1 MDRMRAGGTEMAR
14 GRAAL
19 RVDRGRLGALLT
31 VAALAFAA
39 VARAGNPD
47 PLGFAAALRCTA
59 DPRAA
64 STVPGWTAI
73 AGAPALR
80 CGAPLPA
87 NWPTRLA
94 PRVVVANG
102 PYGSSVLER
111 SIPLDDAAGRRRR
124 FTLSASLGA
133 FGRGGERAILR
144 AVFLGASGRSL
155 GPAVVLRG
163 PEASGRRLPVRFQR
177 RRFSG
182 RIPAGAV
189 ALKLRLELHGR
200 TGVARTYAAA
210 MRLAVTPPMSFPP
223 AAPPPARVPRF
234 DHVFLV
240 MMENTDY
247 GQVIG
252 DARDAPFIQSLA
264 SRGTLLA
271 NYQAVYH
278 PSDQNYLAIA
288 GGDTFVHG
296 GVYFPKIRLAARNLG
311 DLLEAAGLSWKAYLE
326 GMGTPCNTST
336 RYDPYYE
343 PDDAPFINFLDIRDD
358 RARCRAHLL
367 DLGRWPRDLAH
378 DATTPA
384 FAWLAAD
391 DYDDGEIPG
400 NGLPR
405 SLRVQDRWLRRT
417 LAPLFAS
424 PAWRDR
430 RSLLIL
436 TWDES
441 DTTLDNHIA
450 TVVVG
455 SQGTVRAGYVSRI
468 RYDHYSTARTIEAA
482 LGLPAMTS
490 NDGYALPFNDAF
502 CSKAAQRA
510 SAVAAPL
517 PASPGCGPG
526 GGSSPRSAA
535 AASRRSASRSSER
548 QASR

>member
-1 MDRMRAGGTEMAR
+1 
-14 GRAAL
+14 
-19 RVDRGRLGALLT
+19 LLT
-31 VAALAFAA
+31 LAALAVAA
-39 VARAGNPD
+39 VAQAANPD
-47 PLGFAAALRCTA
+47 PLGFAVAFRCTA

-64 STVPGWTAI
+64 STVPGWITV

-80 CGAPLPA
+80 CGAQLPA
-87 NWPTRLA
+87 DWPTRSA
-94 PRVVVANG
+94 PRAVIANG

-111 SIPLDDAAGRRRR
+111 SLPLADAAGRQRR

-133 FGRGGERAILR
+133 FGRGGERALLR
-144 AVFLGASGRSL
+144 AAFLAASGRPL
-155 GPAVVLRG
+155 GAAVVLRG
-163 PEASGRRLPVRFQR
+163 PEASGRRLPVRFRR

-182 RIPAGAV
+182 PIPAGAV
-189 ALKLRLELHGR
+189 ALTLRLELQGR

-210 MRLAVTPPMSFPP
+210 MRLAVSPPMAFPP
-223 AAPPPARVPRF
+223 PAPPPARVPRF
-234 DHVFLV
+234 AHVFLI

-247 GQVIG
+247 AQVIG
-252 DARDAPFIQSLA
+252 DRRDAPFINSLA

-288 GGDTFVHG
+288 GGDTFVRG
-296 GVYFPKIRLAARNLG
+296 GAYFPNIRLAARNLA
-311 DLLEAAGLSWKAYLE
+311 DLLEAAGSSWKAYLE
-326 GMGTPCNTST
+326 GMGTPCNTTT
-336 RYDPYYE
+336 RFDPYFE

-405 SLRVQDRWLRRT
+405 SLRVQDKWLRRT
-417 LAPLFAS
+417 LAPLFVS
-424 PAWRDR
+424 PAWRAR

-441 DTTLDNHIA
+441 DTTTDNHIA
-450 TVVVG
+450 TIVVG
-455 SQGTVRAGYVSRI
+455 SQGTVRSGYVSRT

-490 NDGYALPFNDAF
+490 NDGYALAFSDAF
-502 CSKAAQRA
+502 CAPAAQRA
-510 SAVAAPL
+510 SAAAAP
-517 PASPGCGPG
+517 PAAAPGCAPG
-526 GGSSPRSAA
+526 GGSSPKSAA
-535 AASRRSASRSSER
+535 AAARRSASRSSER